1 MKVEKIEK
9 TKNKYPKFEELNKK
23 STKSKI
29 GFITALVIVFKSKCV
44 SAISQSNIIR
54 EPQQII
60 PGSLV
65 IEIEPEYIASKYTTL
80 GFIAMIII
88 SVISSIVVK
97 IKWKNYSLK
106 QKKRAKIILGILFT
120 LTVLLILVTLILKS
134 KI

>member
-9 TKNKYPKFEELNKK
+9 IKNKYPKFEELNKK

-29 GFITALVIVFKSKCV
+29 GFITALVIAFKSKCV
-44 SAISQSNIIR
+44 SANTPSNIIR
-54 EPQQII
+54 ESQII
-60 PGSLV
+60 HGNLV

-80 GFIAMIII
+80 GYIAMLII
-88 SVISSIVVK
+88 SIISSIVVK
-97 IKWKNYSLK
+97 IKWKNYNLK

-120 LTVLLILVTLILKS
+120 ITVLLILVTLILKS

>member
-9 TKNKYPKFEELNKK
+9 IKNKYPKFEELNKK

-29 GFITALVIVFKSKCV
+29 GFITALVIAFKSKCV
-44 SAISQSNIIR
+44 SAISPSNIIR
-54 EPQQII
+54 EPQII
-60 PGSLV
+60 PGNLV

-80 GFIAMIII
+80 GYIAMLII
-88 SVISSIVVK
+88 SIISSIVVK
-97 IKWKNYSLK
+97 IKWKNYNLK

-120 LTVLLILVTLILKS
+120 ITILLILVTLILKS